1 MLPID
6 NSVKLTIVGSP
17 RPFCQ
22 CSTCEKART
31 LGEPYRRNSS
41 SLYVDEI
48 FTLIDCP
55 EDIGD
60 SLNRRGI
67 KRVDNL
73 FLTHWHP
80 DHTFGLRPLLEANF
94 NFIEDKADRQISV
107 CVPKRV
113 LRDLNEHYPSV
124 SHFTDRLKVAK
135 ISQVEHSESIQ
146 IGNTKIT
153 AIGYKGKD
161 SPTFAYLLEESGR
174 KALYAPCDTISFEQR
189 VYDLD
194 LLINECGIFS
204 YDKVRCEISFPAV
217 MERIRLLRPRRTI
230 LTHIE
235 EIEVNRWGWNHLNRM
250 KKQYSDVNFEFA
262 YDGMKIQI

>member
-1 MLPID
+1 M
-6 NSVKLTIVGSP
+6 KLTIVGSGGATPTP

-22 CSTCEKART
+22 CSTCKKARKE
-31 LGEPYRRNSS
+31 GEPYRRNSS
-41 SLYVDEI
+41 SLYANDI

-107 CVPKRV
+107 YTPSRV
-113 LRDLNEHYPSV
+113 LEDLKEHYPSV
-124 SHFTDRLKVAK
+124 SHFTDHLKVAK
-135 ISQVEHSESIQ
+135 INQIEHNESVQMGRMQ
-146 IGNTKIT
+146 IM
-153 AIGYKGKD
+153 AIGYTGK
-161 SPTFAYLLEESGR
+161 SSHAFAYLLEEGKKR
-174 KALYAPCDTISFEQR
+174 ALYAPCDTISFEQKI
-189 VYDLD
+189 YDLD
-194 LLINECGIFS
+194 LLINECGVFS
-204 YDKVRCEISFPAV
+204 YDKIKCEISFPAV
-217 MERIRLLRPRRTI
+217 MERIRSLRPKRTV

-235 EIEVNRWGWNHLNRM
+235 EIEVNRWGWEHLDRM
-250 KKQYSDVNFEFA
+250 KKQYSDINFRFA
-262 YDGMKIQI
+262 YDGMEIQM